1 MTTSIKREMFMKILT
16 VSDDGQTI
24 KYLKEDENYENILKI
39 DTHDLYALV
48 NMLFDQ
54 TQDLPELE
62 ELNLSEV
69 HNVAAKVI
77 TEQIYAKLAE
87 FRDEIEPFKESLR
100 LTYDGPLDGVDHY
113 LEQLRSSKDNNI

>member
-1 MTTSIKREMFMKILT
+1 MKILT

-24 KYLKEDENYENILKI
+24 KYLKEDESYENILKI
-39 DTHDLYALV
+39 DTYDLYALV
-48 NMLFDQ
+48 NMVFDQ
-54 TQDLPELE
+54 IQDLPELK
-62 ELNLSEV
+62 ELNLNKV

-113 LEQLRSSKDNNI
+113 LEQLRRSKDNNI